1 MIWPAWVEPAAW
13 TFLVILAAE
22 VVVLFVRAWRGN
34 QQMRSLI
41 RYTMQVRQS
50 VQTLTEAVS
59 KGLESTTH
67 DLLVALNDLPEI
79 SKTLH
84 AIDERDERTVA
95 R

>member
-1 MIWPAWVEPAAW
+1 MIWPGWVEPAVW

-22 VVVLFVRAWRGN
+22 VVVLGIRAWRGG
-34 QQMRSLI
+34 QQMQSLI

-59 KGLESTTH
+59 KGLESSTS
-67 DLLVALNDLPEI
+67 DVLVGLGDLPEI
-79 SKTLH
+79 LKTLH